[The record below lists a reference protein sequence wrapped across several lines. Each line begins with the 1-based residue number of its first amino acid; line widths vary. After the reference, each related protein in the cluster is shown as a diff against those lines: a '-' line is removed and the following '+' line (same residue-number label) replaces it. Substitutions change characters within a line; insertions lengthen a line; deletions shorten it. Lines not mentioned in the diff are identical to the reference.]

1 MAKHNDGR
9 SAFVTARAHLQ
20 IGNAAAAII
29 LVEDGRYLLQLRDN
43 IESIW
48 YPNHWGCFGGGVEPD
63 EDPLRALRRELR
75 EELSFDFIEARV
87 FTELEF
93 DLAGVGLDRYYRKYY
108 VVHMTLVE
116 MEGLRLTEGVGVAAF
131 DADTMLG
138 TLDLSPYDAFALFL
152 HARSYRIGSGSDLEG
167 RDFPHGQ

>member
-1 MAKHNDGR
+1 MKKLNDGH
-9 SAFVTARAHLQ
+9 SAFVTARDHLQ

-48 YPNHWGCFGGGVEPD
+48 YPNHWGCFGGGVEPE
-63 EDPLRALRRELR
+63 EDPVRALRRELR
-75 EELSFDFIEARV
+75 EELSFDFTDARF

-93 DLAGVGLDRYYRKYY
+93 DLAGLGLDRYYRKYY
-108 VVHMTLVE
+108 LVSMRLVE
-116 MEGLRLTEGVGVAAF
+116 MEGLRLTEGVRLAAF

-152 HARSYRIGSGSDLEG
+152 HARGFRLGK
-167 RDFPHGQ
+167 HA